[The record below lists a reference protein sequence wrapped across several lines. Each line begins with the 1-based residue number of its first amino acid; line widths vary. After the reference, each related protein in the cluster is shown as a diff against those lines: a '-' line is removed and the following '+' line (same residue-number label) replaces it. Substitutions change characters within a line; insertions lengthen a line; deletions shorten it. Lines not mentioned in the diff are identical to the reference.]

1 MNEERARVLNDG
13 LWIGLIGYV
22 TVALVTGVLDVL
34 RGASFFYTPAVL
46 GGALFGR
53 AGPVAVTPEV
63 VFPYNGVHL
72 LTFLAIGMLI
82 AVLVREVELHPVL
95 WFLAF
100 FVLLGMF
107 FYSLALIGAIGAE
120 AGPGVPWTSIL
131 VADAAAAVAMGV
143 FVRSRHPG
151 LWRAMRDESDPE
163 ATEDETQAG

>member
-1 MNEERARVLNDG
+1 MNERRARVLNDG

-22 TVALVTGVLDVL
+22 TVALVTGLLDVL

-53 AGPVAVTPEV
+53 GGPVAVTPEV

-100 FVLLGMF
+100 FVLLGMA

-131 VADAAAAVAMGV
+131 VADAVAAVAIGA

-163 ATEDETQAG
+163 ETEDEAHPV

>member
-1 MNEERARVLNDG
+1 MKPTSQQVLNDG
-13 LWIGLIGYV
+13 LWIGIIGYV
-22 TVALVTGVLDVL
+22 TVALITGVLDVL

-53 AGPVAVTPEV
+53 GGPVAVTPDV

-100 FVLLGMF
+100 FVLLGLF
-107 FYSLALIGAIGAE
+107 FFSLALFGAMGAGTE
-120 AGPGVPWTSIL
+120 PGVAWVSIL
-131 VADAAAAVAMGV
+131 VADALAALAIGV
-143 FVRSRHPG
+143 FVGRRHPG
-151 LWRAMRDESDPE
+151 LWRAMRDDSDPE
-163 ATEDETQAG
+163 EMEDEMHPV